1 MKVLVAYA
9 TRHGA
14 TRGIAER
21 IGEVLAREGIDT
33 TVKPV
38 EQAGS
43 IDAYDGVV
51 IGGAAYTFHWMKEAS
66 AFVRKH
72 RAALDRRPVWLFS
85 CGPTG
90 VEPSEE
96 KRRDVLAASIP
107 REFAELA
114 AQLQPRDQKVFYGA
128 YDPDAAP
135 VGLAEGL
142 FSKMTAKWPSIKANI
157 PSGDFRDW
165 PEIEAWAVGIVREL
179 TGATPAERTSAS
191 A

>member
-21 IGEVLAREGIDT
+21 IGEVLTREGIEA

-38 EQAGS
+38 ERAGS
-43 IDAYDGVV
+43 IDAYDAVV

-72 RAALDRRPVWLFS
+72 RASLVRRPVWLFS

-90 VEPSEE
+90 TEPTQE
-96 KRRDVLAASIP
+96 KREGALKASIP

-114 AQLQPRDQKVFYGA
+114 AQLNPRDQKVFYGA
-128 YDPDAAP
+128 YNPDAEP
-135 VGLAEGL
+135 VGLAEGM
-142 FSKMTAKWPSIKANI
+142 FARMTSRWPSIKQGI

-165 PEIEAWAVGIVREL
+165 PEIDDWAASIAREL
-179 TGATPAERTSAS
+179 QPVPVA
-191 A
+191 

>member
-21 IGEVLAREGIDT
+21 IGEVLVREGIET

-72 RAALDRRPVWLFS
+72 RASLARRPVWLFS
-85 CGPTG
+85 SGPTG
-90 VEPSEE
+90 TEPSEE
-96 KRRDVLAASIP
+96 KRRDVLAASTP
-107 REFAELA
+107 REFAELT
-114 AQLQPRDQKVFYGA
+114 AQLRPRDQKVFYGA

-142 FSKMTAKWPSIKANI
+142 FSKMTTRWPSIKANI

-165 PEIEAWAVGIVREL
+165 PEIDAWARGIARALSGAMPGDAVR
-179 TGATPAERTSAS
+179 AS

>member
-1 MKVLVAYA
+1 MKVLVTYA

-14 TRGIAER
+14 TRGIAVR
-21 IGEVLAREGIDT
+21 IGEVLEREGLKV

-51 IGGAAYTFHWMKEAS
+51 IGGAAYMFHWMKEAS

-72 RAALDRRPVWLFS
+72 RAALARRPVWLFS
-85 CGPTG
+85 SGPTG
-90 VEPSEE
+90 KEPDPE
-96 KRRDVLAASIP
+96 KRAAALKASVP

-114 AQLQPRDQKVFYGA
+114 AQLNPRDEKIFYGA
-128 YDPDAAP
+128 YDPDAEP

-142 FSKMTAKWPSIKANI
+142 FSKMTDRWPSIRQGVPA
-157 PSGDFRDW
+157 GDFREW
-165 PEIEAWAVGIVREL
+165 PEIDAWAAEVAREL
-179 TGATPAERTSAS
+179 QADPVA
-191 A
+191 